1 VKYNPYICDKTNKM
15 DKILERLRK
24 EFDFIGDEKISGK
37 TAIKIIT
44 DVINELTIPKEV
56 ELAKKFIEDCHRDM
70 GFMGSKK
77 YYEQKEIVDSYYA
90 PIIQKKKDDAEKEIY
105 LKLKSKY
112 E

>member
-1 VKYNPYICDKTNKM
+1 MKD
-15 DKILERLRK
+15 ILDRLRK
-24 EFDFIGDEKISGK
+24 EFDFIGNEKISGK
-37 TAIKIIT
+37 TAMKIIT

-56 ELAKKFIEDCHRDM
+56 ESAQKFIDECHRDM

-112 E
+112 D